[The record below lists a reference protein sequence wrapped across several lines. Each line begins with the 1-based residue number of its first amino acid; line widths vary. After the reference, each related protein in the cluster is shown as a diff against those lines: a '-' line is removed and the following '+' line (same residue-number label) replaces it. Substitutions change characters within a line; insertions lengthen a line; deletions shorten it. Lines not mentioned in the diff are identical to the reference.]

1 MLFLSVTGQ
10 VGRAADRREVFEMQA
25 FALIVDLEFPK
36 LSRRFVLTFS
46 AILVGKFLSA
56 IDKT

>member
-1 MLFLSVTGQ
+1 MRFLSVTGQ

-36 LSRRFVLTFS
+36 LSRRFVLNFS
-46 AILVGKFLSA
+46 AILQ
-56 IDKT
+56 